1 MELGAAILGAGLG
14 AVLNGLWRAFFWS
27 SDAVWSK
34 YELWRPLTWL
44 EHFTWAL
51 VLWILSLLVWEGFF
65 WTGLVLM
72 IDESVQDH
80 PFAIGSGHELQ
91 TYLIGTILAVLLAII
106 IILKPAP

>member
-1 MELGAAILGAGLG
+1 MELGAAILGAALG
-14 AVLNGLWRAFFWS
+14 AVLNGLWRKFCWS
-27 SDAVWSK
+27 SDAEWSK

-80 PFAIGSGHELQ
+80 PFAIGSGHEKESW
-91 TYLIGTILAVLLAII
+91 LIGLILGAFLSAI
-106 IILKPAP
+106 LMARL